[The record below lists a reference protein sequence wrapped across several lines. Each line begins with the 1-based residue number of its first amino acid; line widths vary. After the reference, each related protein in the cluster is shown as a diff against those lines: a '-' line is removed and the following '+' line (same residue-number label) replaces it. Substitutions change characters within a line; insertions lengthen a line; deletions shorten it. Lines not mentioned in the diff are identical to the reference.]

1 MYNIKI
7 LRNLFSILNNPES
20 KKSELPTCFYKDSAI
35 KLKLLFCEAWREMFQ
50 GEKGKDSGPGLRW
63 VSFFPVKP
71 VCVNKWSCSWHSCYV
86 TKTEADQGAVCW
98 CIQSS
103 SYHINWISTDIF
115 WFIMMQELSSAAQ
128 RTQETER
135 LHKAI
140 KTMWTDQISMWWK
153 TLKICLKRS
162 TAALQRHIEFFL
174 SLILKGLEFLTFKD
188 LEPF

>member
-1 MYNIKI
+1 MKNFLAKARQFKSLQSLCKTLKSSKITFLSLLTLRARGLSCQPALIKI
-7 LRNLFSILNNPES
+7 VTQNWSS
-20 KKSELPTCFYKDSAI
+20 CSARLEE
-35 KLKLLFCEAWREMFQ
+35 KCSRR
-50 GEKGKDSGPGLRW
+50 EKGKGSGPGLWW
-63 VSFFPVKP
+63 VSFFPIKL

-140 KTMWTDQISMWWK
+140 KTMCTDQISM
-153 TLKICLKRS
+153 
-162 TAALQRHIEFFL
+162 
-174 SLILKGLEFLTFKD
+174 
-188 LEPF
+188 